1 MRKVCGVP
9 TTTPTRVVLV
19 DDHELMR
26 DGVREVLER
35 TGEFEVVDEA
45 GDGAS
50 AVNVGLG
57 LKPDLIIMD
66 VMMPIKDGIEVCREI
81 KGMMPATRVPILTAP
96 SEEDAVME
104 AVALGA
110 IGFLHKHYSKEQ
122 LLSAVRAILAE
133 ECRLPDEATKR
144 AFTGVRASANETY
157 ADVDNKLTKR
167 EREILTLF
175 SQGISYTEIADNK
188 GNSWLTIRNAI
199 YGIQNKLRLQTKQAL
214 VVWAM
219 RNRLLDN
226 WEVSN

>member
-1 MRKVCGVP
+1 
-9 TTTPTRVVLV
+9 
-19 DDHELMR
+19 MR

-35 TGEFEVVDEA
+35 TGEFEVVVEA

-50 AVNVGLG
+50 AVSVALG

-81 KGMMPATRVPILTAP
+81 KGMMPEARVLILTAP
-96 SEEDAVME
+96 SEEDAAME
-104 AVALGA
+104 AVAAGA
-110 IGFLHKHYSKEQ
+110 TGFLHKYYGKEQ
-122 LLSAVRAILAE
+122 LLSAVRTILVE
-133 ECRLPDEATKR
+133 ECRLPDEAIKS
-144 AFTGVRASANETY
+144 AFTGVRASANETC
-157 ADVDNKLTKR
+157 AGVDNKLTKR

-175 SQGISYTEIADNK
+175 SQGMSYTDIADIK

-199 YGIQNKLRLQTKQAL
+199 YGVQNKLRLQTKQAL

-219 RNRLLDN
+219 RNGLLDN